1 MAGFAYYIIIFQRND
16 TMYDNI
22 FHMPDGMQGVNARC
36 YSFLYYNQIYL
47 NLKIKPFLCFCRVEG
62 KILNVAILGVPN
74 SGKSTLINQ
83 LVGRQVL

>member
-22 FHMPDGMQGVNARC
+22 FHMPDGMQGFNARC

-47 NLKIKPFLCFCRVEG
+47 NLK
-62 KILNVAILGVPN
+62 N
-74 SGKSTLINQ
+74 
-83 LVGRQVL
+83 